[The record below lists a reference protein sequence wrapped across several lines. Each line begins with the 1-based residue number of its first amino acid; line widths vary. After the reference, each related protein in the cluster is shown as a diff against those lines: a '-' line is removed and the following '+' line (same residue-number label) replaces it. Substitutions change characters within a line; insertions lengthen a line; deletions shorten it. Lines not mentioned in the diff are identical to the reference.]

1 MITLR
6 RAALATAGV
15 AAAGGLVFGAASAF
29 AASPSSTPSASATAT
44 GSAAPAK
51 PHAKKNGDARKD
63 AAQNRA
69 RLFKRGAH
77 GQSTVKDKTGQWV
90 VHEWQVGK
98 VGSINGSTVTVT
110 DASGTTWTW
119 TVVSTAKVHV
129 SGKVAQ
135 LSAVKTG
142 DTILLTGTQTAG
154 ANDARAVFDPDQS
167 KLG

>member
-29 AASPSSTPSASATAT
+29 ADSPSSVPSASATPT

-51 PHAKKNGDARKD
+51 PHAKKDGDAHKD

-77 GQSTVKDKTGQWV
+77 GQSTIKDKTGQWV

-98 VGSINGSTVTVT
+98 VGSVT

-119 TVVSTAKVHV
+119 TVASTAKVHV
-129 SGKVAQ
+129 AGKVAQ
-135 LSAVKTG
+135 LSSVKTG
-142 DTILLTGTQTAG
+142 DTILLTGVQTGG